1 MNLWE
6 IAEEIERTFAQAVD
20 GNRGGVLRAYALGE
34 LGVVEMKVYDRQGLQ
49 ALMGIGKDTAY
60 RIMKEYGFR
69 TGYTDKSPLRIT
81 EDGLKEY
88 IRKEKS
94 R

>member
-1 MNLWE
+1 
-6 IAEEIERTFAQAVD
+6 
-20 GNRGGVLRAYALGE
+20 
-34 LGVVEMKVYDRQGLQ
+34 MKVYDRQGLQ
-49 ALMGIGKDTAY
+49 TLMGIGKDTAY
-60 RIMKEYGFR
+60 RIMKQYGFR

>member
-1 MNLWE
+1 
-6 IAEEIERTFAQAVD
+6 
-20 GNRGGVLRAYALGE
+20 
-34 LGVVEMKVYDRQGLQ
+34 MKVYDRQGLQ

-81 EDGLKEY
+81 EDGVRKWAKEHKTTTTE
-88 IRKEKS
+88 RG
-94 R
+94 

>member
-1 MNLWE
+1 
-6 IAEEIERTFAQAVD
+6 
-20 GNRGGVLRAYALGE
+20 
-34 LGVVEMKVYDRQGLQ
+34 MKVYDRQGLQ
-49 ALMGIGKDTAY
+49 TLMGIGKDTAY

-88 IRKEKS
+88 IRKEKNRFES
-94 R
+94 IRD